1 MLPQFCQSLLN
12 PLACAIESELN
23 AIYNV
28 PGYKR
33 QDGLLKHPAVFSDK
47 KPLESHLRPVGTP
60 VLLSYIVVRS
70 HSDRPPMCLS
80 SN

>member
-1 MLPQFCQSLLN
+1 MFPQFCQSLLN

-47 KPLESHLRPVGTP
+47 KTLGITLA
-60 VLLSYIVVRS
+60 
-70 HSDRPPMCLS
+70 S
-80 SN
+80 SRHTCAFKLHCGAFTQ